1 MRYKTIVLKY
11 CPNSEKM
18 ASMIEECSNK
28 MLKDGYEL
36 VCFSE
41 TTTAHTILVFKEN
54 KIIR

>member
-1 MRYKTIVLKY
+1 
-11 CPNSEKM
+11 
-18 ASMIEECSNK
+18 MIEECSNK

-54 KIIR
+54 NIIR